1 MVCLE
6 PRGEAMRRR
15 EFITLLGG
23 VATMPFAAFAQQ
35 QIPVIGFLSASSE
48 AAVAGQL
55 SAFRR
60 GLGETGFIEGRN
72 VAIEYRW
79 AEGQY
84 QRLPAMAAEL
94 VARPVSLILAQAPPA
109 ALAAKVAT
117 ANIPIV
123 FVVGFD
129 PVGAGLVT
137 DLSKPGGNAT
147 GMTLLSYALGQ
158 KRLEMVRDL
167 SPKASVVAMLVNPV
181 SPDAAAEIRSVQT
194 GAQALGI
201 KLAMF
206 NASTA
211 AEIEKVFDGIAGQ
224 RPDALL
230 IGTDPFY
237 IDQREAIVTRAGQLP
252 LPAIYPFRQFPEVG
266 GLMSYGTNIP
276 NSYRQAGIYA
286 GKILNGANPAELPV
300 VQPATF
306 ELVINL
312 KTARKQHIDI
322 PATLHARSDE
332 VIE

>member
-1 MVCLE
+1 
-6 PRGEAMRRR
+6 MRRR

-23 VATMPFAAFAQQ
+23 VATMPFAALAQQ

-60 GLGETGFIEGRN
+60 GLSETGFIEGRN

-286 GKILNGANPAELPV
+286 GKILNGANPSELPV
-300 VQPATF
+300 MQPATF

-312 KTARKQHIDI
+312 KSARKQHIDI